1 VFRRSQLTLNL
12 IANFGG
18 AIYTGLIGL
27 MVAPLYIRLMGIE
40 AYGLIGFYLTL
51 QGSLQILDFGLSPTI
66 NRELARYSVQSDK
79 ATEARDLVRTLEAGY
94 WLLGAV
100 IGLVLTA
107 IAPMIG
113 SNWIRS
119 DTLSSAVTIT
129 TIRLMGGLAFLQWPL
144 SLYQGG
150 LLGLQQQVRLNV
162 ILVVLSTLRNGGALL
177 VLTFLSRDIR
187 LFFVWQIVMAGLQ
200 VALTTISLW
209 RALPASSEKPK
220 INYNQLRSSWKFA
233 AGMSGIAVS
242 GLILTQLDKLM
253 LSTMLSLKG
262 FGYYTLAGVIASSL
276 YMLIALV
283 FNGVFPRLTA
293 LAAADDHNAVRRL
306 YRQSTQ
312 LMAAL
317 IWPVTGVFVYFA
329 PQLLGLWTG
338 DAQTADQTAPIVRL
352 LLVGTALNGMMHVPY
367 ALQLAHGWT
376 SLNLRLNV
384 MLIALLVPGLAFAVQ
399 YWGATGAAA
408 VWAILNMFY
417 VLLGVPLTHRRL
429 LTGEAGRWFFRG
441 LVVPLAGVLGVVV
454 VVGAQLP
461 STAWP
466 AWTMLLSA
474 GVIGLMAF
482 GAAVG
487 LAPDLRR
494 AALRPA
500 DWFLTWL
507 QARKADRGT

>member
-1 VFRRSQLTLNL
+1 
-12 IANFGG
+12 
-18 AIYTGLIGL
+18 
-27 MVAPLYIRLMGIE
+27 
-40 AYGLIGFYLTL
+40 
-51 QGSLQILDFGLSPTI
+51 
-66 NRELARYSVQSDK
+66 
-79 ATEARDLVRTLEAGY
+79 
-94 WLLGAV
+94 
-100 IGLVLTA
+100 
-107 IAPMIG
+107 
-113 SNWIRS
+113 
-119 DTLSSAVTIT
+119 
-129 TIRLMGGLAFLQWPL
+129 
-144 SLYQGG
+144 
-150 LLGLQQQVRLNV
+150 
-162 ILVVLSTLRNGGALL
+162 
-177 VLTFLSRDIR
+177 
-187 LFFVWQIVMAGLQ
+187 
-200 VALTTISLW
+200 
-209 RALPASSEKPK
+209 
-220 INYNQLRSSWKFA
+220 
-233 AGMSGIAVS
+233 
-242 GLILTQLDKLM
+242 
-253 LSTMLSLKG
+253 
-262 FGYYTLAGVIASSL
+262 
-276 YMLIALV
+276 
-283 FNGVFPRLTA
+283 
-293 LAAADDHNAVRRL
+293 
-306 YRQSTQ
+306 
-312 LMAAL
+312 MAAL

-408 VWAILNMFY
+408 VWAILNMLY

-474 GVIGLMAF
+474 GVIGLLAF